1 MITPQLSPDPIVPLT
16 TQAVGPGTDRPIYL
30 TPDQVA
36 AWIWSYK
43 TWRLDASGTIDGNTV
58 SVQGASLTNNNLS
71 APTAQTSLV
80 VPGSVGM
87 VQNGTMGDV
96 IMTVTLNTQR
106 LIHDQLND
114 VYWPLLRFDF
124 NTGASSVGSISA
136 GTTPVTIAGIPVPLY
151 GGSIAPDTVVELTP
165 STTW

>member
-1 MITPQLSPDPIVPLT
+1 
-16 TQAVGPGTDRPIYL
+16 
-30 TPDQVA
+30 
-36 AWIWSYK
+36 
-43 TWRLDASGTIDGNTV
+43 LDASGVVDSNPV

-96 IMTVTLNTQR
+96 IMTVSLNTQR
-106 LIHDQLND
+106 LIHDKLND
-114 VYWPLLRFDF
+114 VYWPFLRFDF
-124 NTGASSVGSISA
+124 NTGLSSVGTVSA
-136 GTTPVTIAGIPVPLY
+136 GTSPVTIAGIPVPLY
-151 GGSIAPDTVVELTP
+151 GGTIAPDSVIELTP